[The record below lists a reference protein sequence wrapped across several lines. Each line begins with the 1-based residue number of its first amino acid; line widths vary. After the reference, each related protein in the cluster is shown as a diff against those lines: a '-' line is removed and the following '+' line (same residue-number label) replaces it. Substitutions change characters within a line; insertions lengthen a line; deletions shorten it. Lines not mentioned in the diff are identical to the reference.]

1 MTSKSRSRR
10 TRASFPDDVEPE
22 YDFFSS
28 NETSFEHKTHQLC
41 AQVRQS
47 LALQLESE
55 YSDECL
61 QGLYVESVSP
71 HPNASRLLVVLRH
84 WDHRRP
90 FDLKGIL
97 KRLAEVKGRWRSEV
111 ASDINRKKAPDLV
124 FQVLGVGVGQ

>member
-84 WDHRRP
+84 WDHRRS
-90 FDLKGIL
+90 
-97 KRLAEVKGRWRSEV
+97 RAGRS
-111 ASDINRKKAPDLV
+111 APALRPSARGTRGPRAGADP
-124 FQVLGVGVGQ
+124 